1 MLEHFSWRIEK
12 GILHHNNNTD
22 QVTKEGKEINKKR
35 EREREKRKKGRKRKE
50 EEWRRAGE
58 GAEREKERTSGR
70 RGKEMAKLR
79 ADYER
84 GLIYK

>member
-35 EREREKRKKGRKRKE
+35 ERERERKGRKE
-50 EEWRRAGE
+50 
-58 GAEREKERTSGR
+58 EREKKRNGEGPEKERR
-70 RGKEMAKLR
+70 
-79 ADYER
+79 ER
-84 GLIYK
+84 KREQVAEGEKKWLS

>member
-35 EREREKRKKGRKRKE
+35 KRERERKGRKE
-50 EEWRRAGE
+50 EREKKRNGE
-58 GAEREKERTSGR
+58 GPEKERREKERTSGR